1 MSCKKWIWGDLG
13 MNLYRG
19 YIRTKDKESKMT
31 FKNVP
36 DKKLLTLTEASELK
50 EYAGVL
56 GKETVLIDIDDF
68 ETSEILFQIV
78 KDLDIRTKVYKTSRG
93 KHFLF
98 KNSEIKNAGN
108 ALNLAIGLRADI
120 KLGLKNGYQVLKF
133 KGVEREIL
141 HDVPEDDIQDCPK
154 WMFPIKTNTE
164 FLDMAAGDGRNQSFF
179 NYILTLQASDFTIE
193 EARETIGLINKY
205 ILKNPLSERE
215 LKTILRDDAFKKPI
229 FFKGTTFLFD
239 KFATYIKNNN
249 HIIRINGR
257 LHIYKGG
264 VYVSAEDEIE
274 AAMIKHIS
282 NLNKTKRK
290 EVLSYLDLL
299 IRENHREASSNL
311 IAFKNG
317 VYNILDDSFVD
328 FSPEIVI
335 TNIIPWDYNPAAE
348 NDLVDEVLNN
358 IACNDPE
365 IRALLEECVGY
376 CFYRRNELGK
386 AFILTGE
393 KSNGKSTFIDM
404 LNTMLGDEN
413 IASLDL
419 KELGDRF
426 KRAEVFGKLANLG
439 DDIGDEFIVDTSNFK
454 KMVTGN
460 RINAERK
467 GQDPFEFNPYC
478 KFLFSANSIPRMR
491 DKTGAVQR
499 RLLIVPFNARFDK
512 DSTPNFKP
520 FISTELREQ
529 SAIERLILI
538 GISGLK
544 RVLINKAFTK
554 ANKVENAL
562 KEYEEENNSIISFVN
577 EFGLENI
584 ENEPTKNIYAAY
596 SEFCFVNGL
605 KEAYSNISFSKQI
618 QKRYGFEIISTRLK
632 TENNNVCRVF
642 KKRM

>member
-1 MSCKKWIWGDLG
+1 MQLF
-13 MNLYRG
+13 RG
-19 YIRTKDKESKMT
+19 YVKTKNKQCTEPFKGRTDLK
-31 FKNVP
+31 
-36 DKKLLTLTEASELK
+36 TLEQVQEFP
-50 EYAGVL
+50 EFAGIL
-56 GKETVLIDIDDF
+56 GEETVLIDIDDF

-78 KDLDIRTKVYKTSRG
+78 KDLELRCRVYKTTRG

-98 KNSEIKNAGN
+98 KNSGIDRNKTGCK
-108 ALNLAIGLRADI
+108 LAICLTADI
-120 KLGLKNGYQVLKF
+120 KLGSSNSYSVLKF
-133 KGVEREIL
+133 KGVDREIL
-141 HDVPEDDIQDCPK
+141 HDVPEDEIQDCPK
-154 WMFPIKTNTE
+154 WMFPIKTTTE
-164 FLDMAAGDGRNQSFF
+164 FLDMAAGDGRNQSLF

-193 EARETIGLINKY
+193 EARETIQIINKY

-239 KFATYIKNNN
+239 KFATYLKNNN

-274 AAMIKHIS
+274 SAMIKHIS

-299 IRENHREASSNL
+299 IRDNHREASSNL

-317 VYNILDDSFVD
+317 VYNIIDDSFVD
-328 FSPEIVI
+328 FSPQIVI
-335 TNIIPWDYNPAAE
+335 TNMIPWDYNPAAE
-348 NDLVDEVLNN
+348 NDLVDST
-358 IACNDPE
+358 IDKISCNDPE

-393 KSNGKSTFIDM
+393 GANGKSTFIDM
-404 LNTMLGDEN
+404 IKTMLGDEN

-426 KRAEVFGKLANLG
+426 KTAELFGKLANVG
-439 DDIGDEFIVDTSNFK
+439 DDIGDEFIANASVFK
-454 KMVTGN
+454 KLVTGE
-460 RINAERK
+460 RVSVERK
-467 GQDPFEFNPYC
+467 GQDPFEFNNYS

-499 RLLIVPFNARFDK
+499 RLTIIPFEARFTKED
-512 DSTPNFKP
+512 DDFRP
-520 FISTELREQ
+520 FIKYDLREQ
-529 SAIERLILI
+529 TAVERLILI
-538 GISGLK
+538 GIEGLK
-544 RVLINKAFTK
+544 RVIANNAFTK
-554 ANKVENAL
+554 ATKVDVAM

-596 SEFCFVNGL
+596 SEYCFVNGL

-618 QKRYGFEIISTRLK
+618 QKRYNFEIISTRLK
-632 TENNNVCRVF
+632 SENNNVCRVF

>member
-1 MSCKKWIWGDLG
+1 MQLF
-13 MNLYRG
+13 RG
-19 YIRTKDKESKMT
+19 YVKTKNKQCTEPFKDRTDLK
-31 FKNVP
+31 
-36 DKKLLTLTEASELK
+36 TLDQVK
-50 EYAGVL
+50 GFPEYAGIL
-56 GKETVLIDIDDF
+56 GEETVLIDIDDF

-78 KDLDIRTKVYKTSRG
+78 KDLDLKCRVYKTTRG

-98 KNSEIKNAGN
+98 KNSGIDRNKTGCK
-108 ALNLAIGLRADI
+108 LAICLPSDI
-120 KLGLKNGYQVLKF
+120 KLGSSNSYSVLKF

-141 HDVPEDDIQDCPK
+141 HDVPESDIQDCPK

-164 FLDMAAGDGRNQSFF
+164 FLDMAAGDGRNQSLF
-179 NYILTLQASDFTIE
+179 NYILTLQSNDFAIE
-193 EARETIGLINKY
+193 EARETIRLINQY
-205 ILKNPLSERE
+205 ILKNPLSKKE
-215 LKTILRDDAFKKPI
+215 LEVILRDDSFKKPI

-239 KFATYIKNNN
+239 KFSTYIKNNN

-274 AAMIKHIS
+274 SAMIKHIS

-299 IRENHREASSNL
+299 IRENHKEAGSNL

-317 VYNILDDSFVD
+317 IYNIIDDSFTD
-328 FSPEIVI
+328 FNPEIVV
-335 TNIIPWDYNPAAE
+335 TNMIPWDYNPAAE
-348 NDLVDEVLNN
+348 NDLVDST
-358 IACNDPE
+358 IDKISCNDPE

-393 KSNGKSTFIDM
+393 GANGKSTFIDM
-404 LNTMLGDEN
+404 IKTMLGDEN

-426 KRAEVFGKLANLG
+426 KTAELFGKLANVG
-439 DDIGDEFIVDTSNFK
+439 DDIGDEFIANASVFK
-454 KMVTGN
+454 KLVTGE
-460 RINAERK
+460 RVSVERK
-467 GQDPFEFNPYC
+467 GQDPFEFNNYS

-499 RLLIVPFNARFDK
+499 RLTIIPFEAKFTK
-512 DSTPNFKP
+512 DDEDFRP
-520 FISTELREQ
+520 FIKYDLREQ

-538 GISGLK
+538 GIEGLK
-544 RVLINKAFTK
+544 RVIANNAFTK
-554 ANKVENAL
+554 ANKVEDAL

-577 EFGLENI
+577 EFGIENI

>member
-1 MSCKKWIWGDLG
+1 MQLF
-13 MNLYRG
+13 RG
-19 YIRTKDKESKMT
+19 YVKTKNKQCTEPFKDRTD
-31 FKNVP
+31 
-36 DKKLLTLTEASELK
+36 LK
-50 EYAGVL
+50 TIEQVREFPEYAGIL
-56 GKETVLIDIDDF
+56 GEETVLIDIDDF

-78 KDLDIRTKVYKTSRG
+78 KDLELKCRVYRTTRG

-98 KNSEIKNAGN
+98 KNSGIDRNKTGCK
-108 ALNLAIGLRADI
+108 LAICLPADI
-120 KLGLKNGYQVLKF
+120 KLGKSNSYSVLKF

-141 HDVPEDDIQDCPK
+141 HDVPENDIQDCPK

-164 FLDMAAGDGRNQSFF
+164 FLDMAAGDGRNQSLF
-179 NYILTLQASDFTIE
+179 NYILTLQSNDFTIE
-193 EARETIGLINKY
+193 EARETIRLINQY
-205 ILKNPLSERE
+205 ILKNPLSKKE
-215 LKTILRDDAFKKPI
+215 LEVILRDDSFKKPI

-239 KFATYIKNNN
+239 KFSTYIKNNN

-274 AAMIKHIS
+274 SVMIKHIS

-299 IRENHREASSNL
+299 IRENHKEAGSNL

-317 VYNILDDSFVD
+317 IYNIIDDSFTD
-328 FSPEIVI
+328 FNPEIVV
-335 TNIIPWDYNPAAE
+335 TNMIPWDYNPAAE
-348 NDLVDEVLNN
+348 NDLVDST
-358 IACNDPE
+358 IDKISCNDPE

-393 KSNGKSTFIDM
+393 GANGKSTFIDM
-404 LNTMLGDEN
+404 IKTMLGDEN

-426 KRAEVFGKLANLG
+426 KTAELFGKLANVG
-439 DDIGDEFIVDTSNFK
+439 DDIGDEFIANASVFK
-454 KMVTGN
+454 KLVTGE
-460 RINAERK
+460 RVSVERK
-467 GQDPFEFNPYC
+467 GQDPFEFNNYS

-499 RLLIVPFNARFDK
+499 RLTIIPFEAKFTK
-512 DSTPNFKP
+512 DDEDFRP
-520 FISTELREQ
+520 FIKYDLREQ

-538 GISGLK
+538 GIGGLK
-544 RVLINKAFTK
+544 RVIANNAFTK
-554 ANKVENAL
+554 ANKVEDAL

-577 EFGLENI
+577 EFGIENI